1 MTDELT
7 FYILFNSYDNWAI
20 VYVCVCV
27 CILHLLRMS
36 CISPV
41 AIYANFGMC

>member
-27 CILHLLRMS
+27 YFALTKNELH
-36 CISPV
+36 
-41 AIYANFGMC
+41 